1 MRNKNDVSMQRM
13 LSVLRKEMWHILRDR
28 LSFILVT
35 LSPLL
40 LLFTMGFAFSIDIKN
55 VKVAFLDQDKSPM
68 SRQYLARLRSTE
80 DLYLR
85 YQAENYHQIE
95 RWFKS
100 DRIRAAVII
109 PPGFNDD
116 ILAGRTTGLQILID
130 GTNPSTA
137 EHAIRHIVLP
147 TENFAAQ
154 LVIARLAQAGTP
166 VETLAPIDLRLRT
179 WYNPS
184 MKFTVGMIPA
194 LVAIV
199 MSMPAMAATL
209 AITREKERGTM
220 EQLIVT
226 PIRRSELLVGKLI
239 PYILTGLVSVL
250 LCVAVAV
257 FVFGVPFKG
266 NLLLYML
273 LSADFLFAS
282 LSIALMLS
290 AVINN
295 QQVAMMA
302 SMLIFLFSGF
312 FMSGLLIPL
321 ASMGPEVKMES
332 MMLPTT
338 HFVIISRG
346 IFTKGQGLSEL
357 WGYAAV
363 LLGMGIVFL
372 FLSVVLFKKKLS

>member
-1 MRNKNDVSMQRM
+1 MSVQRT
-13 LSVLRKEMWHILRDR
+13 LSVLRKEIWHILRDQ
-28 LSFILVT
+28 LSFILVI

-40 LLFTMGFAFSIDIKN
+40 LLFAMGFAFSIDIKN
-55 VKVAFLDQDKSPM
+55 VKVAFLDQDQSPT

-80 DLYLR
+80 SLDLG
-85 YQAENYHQIE
+85 YQASSYQQIE
-95 RWFKS
+95 RWFRS
-100 DRIRAAVII
+100 DRIRAAVVI
-109 PPGFNDD
+109 PSDFGED
-116 ILAGRTTGLQILID
+116 ILAGRTAGLQVIID
-130 GTNPSTA
+130 GTSPSTA
-137 EHAIRHIVLP
+137 EHAIRHIALT

-154 LVIARLAQAGTP
+154 LLSARLAQASIPLT
-166 VETLAPIDLRLRT
+166 ELSPIDLRLRT

-209 AITREKERGTM
+209 AITREREWGTM

-226 PIRRSELLVGKLI
+226 PIRRAELLVGKLI
-239 PYILTGLVSVL
+239 PYIFTGLISVL
-250 LCVAVAV
+250 LCVAMAV
-257 FVFGVPFKG
+257 FVFHVPFRG
-266 NLLLYML
+266 SLLLYML

-290 AVINN
+290 AVIDN

-312 FMSGLLIPL
+312 FMSGLLLPL

-346 IFTKGQGLSEL
+346 VFTKGQGLEAL
-357 WGYAAV
+357 WGYAAF
-363 LLGMGIVFL
+363 LLGIGVVFL
-372 FLSVVLFKKKLS
+372 FLSMLLFKKKLS